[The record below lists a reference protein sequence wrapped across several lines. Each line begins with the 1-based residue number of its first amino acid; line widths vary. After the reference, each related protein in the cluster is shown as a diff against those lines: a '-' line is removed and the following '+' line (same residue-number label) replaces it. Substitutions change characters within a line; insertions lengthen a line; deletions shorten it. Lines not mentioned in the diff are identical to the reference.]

1 MCNLHSLWHRLSV
14 VTILMKSRRII
25 QAVTIS
31 AIAIIIITATSS
43 EAHSQYTN
51 QSSLNQKENGFN
63 KVVLLSFD
71 DNLKGDF
78 IYAKPILDKYG
89 FKATF
94 FIICNKTG
102 VSGTARFLNRT
113 NWQDIS
119 AMQKDGMDI
128 ESHTMNHR
136 HLNHLSANAL
146 NFEIGGSKQCLANH
160 GYHAISFAYP
170 YNEGSN
176 NATVVNLVAKY
187 YNMARSGTEPL
198 MFLHCNGYK
207 KSPQKDC
214 RTYSPDGKLT
224 YANRYAVRSLSFDV
238 DEIKNSFNNAAIFA
252 DFIKVVNSQSKY
264 NKAGIIN
271 AIPLITFHDVDLAT
285 NQPYI
290 TNVCL
295 FDQLM
300 KYLHETGFKVLTMAN
315 LGYDTASNSLY
326 IHSTATSA
334 ITDTTSSTP
343 R

>member
-1 MCNLHSLWHRLSV
+1 
-14 VTILMKSRRII
+14 MKRRII
-25 QAVTIS
+25 QASI
-31 AIAIIIITATSS
+31 AIAIAITLTVTPV
-43 EAHSQYTN
+43 EALSQFQYPSN
-51 QSSLNQKENGFN
+51 QSLLTQKEKGSIKGTGIVRLGTTFN

-102 VSGTARFLNRT
+102 ISGTARFLNRT
-113 NWQDIS
+113 NWQDIT

-146 NFEIGGSKQCLANH
+146 NLEIGGSKQCLANH
-160 GYHAISFAYP
+160 GFNVTTFAYP

-176 NATVVNLVAKY
+176 NVTVVNLVAKY
-187 YNMARSGTEPL
+187 YYIARSGSEPL
-198 MFLHCNGYK
+198 MFLHCNGFAK
-207 KSPQKDC
+207 HPQKDC

-238 DEIKNSFNNAAIFA
+238 DEIKNLFSNAAIFA
-252 DFIKVVNSQSKY
+252 DFVKIVNSQSKY
-264 NKAGIIN
+264 NKGDGIIN
-271 AIPLITFHDVDLAT
+271 AIPLITFHDVNLAT

-290 TNVCL
+290 TNVSL

-300 KYLHETGFKVLTMAN
+300 KYLHDNGFKVLTMAN
-315 LGYDTASNSLY
+315 MGYDIPSNTLY
-326 IHSTATSA
+326 MYEALLLL
-334 ITDTTSSTP
+334 
-343 R
+343 

>member
-1 MCNLHSLWHRLSV
+1 MIEC
-14 VTILMKSRRII
+14 KRRIL
-25 QAVTIS
+25 QALLAS
-31 AIAIIIITATSS
+31 AIATIVTTSVMHI
-43 EAHSQYTN
+43 AAQSQVQFPSN
-51 QSSLNQKENGFN
+51 ESRQSQQEKASANGAGLGTTPN

-102 VSGTARFLNRT
+102 ISGTARFLNRT
-113 NWQDIS
+113 NWQDIA
-119 AMQKDGMDI
+119 AMHKDGMDI

-136 HLNHLSANAL
+136 HLNHLSPIAL
-146 NFEIGGSKQCLANH
+146 NLEIGGSKQCIANH
-160 GYHAISFAYP
+160 GYNVTTFAYP

-187 YNMARSGTEPL
+187 YYMARSGTEPL

-207 KSPQKDC
+207 KTPQKDC
-214 RTYSPDGKLT
+214 GTYSSDGKLT

-238 DEIKNSFNNAAIFA
+238 DEIKDSFNNAAIFA
-252 DFIKVVNSQSKY
+252 DFVKVVNSQNKY
-264 NKAGIIN
+264 NNDGVIK

-290 TNVCL
+290 TNVSL
-295 FDQLM
+295 FDQLI
-300 KYLHETGFKVLTMAN
+300 KYLHDNGFKVLTMAN
-315 LGYDTASNSLY
+315 LGYDTKSNT
-326 IHSTATSA
+326 IF
-334 ITDTTSSTP
+334 IQ
-343 R
+343 

>member
-1 MCNLHSLWHRLSV
+1 
-14 VTILMKSRRII
+14 MKSRRGII

-31 AIAIIIITATSS
+31 AIAIIITATSS

-51 QSSLNQKENGFN
+51 QSSLNQKEKGSINGTGIVGVGTTFN

-102 VSGTARFLNRT
+102 ISGTARFLNRT

-136 HLNHLSANAL
+136 HLDHLSANVL
-146 NFEIGGSKQCLANH
+146 KFEIGGSKQCLASH
-160 GYHAISFAYP
+160 GYHVTTFAYP

-176 NATVVNLVAKY
+176 NATVVDLVAKY

-198 MFLHCNGYK
+198 MFLHCNGYR

-214 RTYSPDGKLT
+214 RTYLPDGKLT
-224 YANRYAVRSLSFDV
+224 YANRYAIRSLSFDV
-238 DEIKNSFNNAAIFA
+238 NEIKDSFNDAAIFA

-264 NKAGIIN
+264 NKGGIIN
-271 AIPLITFHDVDLAT
+271 AIPLITFHDVDLAA

-290 TNVCL
+290 TNVSL

-300 KYLHETGFKVLTMAN
+300 KYLHDNGFKVLTMAN

-326 IHSTATSA
+326 IQSTAASA
-334 ITDTTSSTP
+334 IINTTSSMP